1 MKYDK
6 MIAVTQ
12 AESKRK
18 IQMAKRAISDMLN
31 NMERISVAELV
42 RKTGLS
48 RGFFYKNEE
57 IRAELDAAIRKQG
70 ITYNPKQ
77 VIIDKA
83 MGDKMLFLKT
93 EVLKLKS
100 RVETLTAE
108 NQNLKDNIEKLK
120 AENERLEKQLRRKE
134 VSFLKQ
140 L

>member
-1 MKYDK
+1 M
-6 MIAVTQ
+6 
-12 AESKRK
+12 
-18 IQMAKRAISDMLN
+18 
-31 NMERISVAELV
+31 
-42 RKTGLS
+42 S

-83 MGDKMLFLKT
+83 MGNKMLFLKT

-100 RVETLTAE
+100 RIEALTAE
-108 NQNLKDNIEKLK
+108 NQNLLDSIEKLK

-134 VSFLKQ
+134 IFFLKQ